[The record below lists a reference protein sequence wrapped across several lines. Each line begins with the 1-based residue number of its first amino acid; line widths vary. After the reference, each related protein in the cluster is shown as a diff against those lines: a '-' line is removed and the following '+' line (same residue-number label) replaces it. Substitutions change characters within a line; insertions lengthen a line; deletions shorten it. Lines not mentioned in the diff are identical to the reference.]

1 MSKTGSKKSQDSLR
15 NQQKIEVGDL
25 VYLGSDIESGP
36 IGIVLR
42 EILVSSKER
51 WYSREFELGPF
62 GDEQKIKLP
71 DRIEYYCSMIGK
83 NGKVINKPATN
94 QLDHLIDAIRY
105 TALNKLTTN
114 YSGKYY
120 IL

>member
-1 MSKTGSKKSQDSLR
+1 
-15 NQQKIEVGDL
+15 

-71 DRIEYYCSMIGK
+71 DRREYYCSMIGK
-83 NGKVINKPATN
+83 NGKVINMVFSENDLVIISKGVKLLN
-94 QLDHLIDAIRY
+94 EEVLI
-105 TALNKLTTN
+105 
-114 YSGKYY
+114 
-120 IL
+120 

>member
-1 MSKTGSKKSQDSLR
+1 VSKNGSKELQKSLK
-15 NQQKIEVGDL
+15 NQQRIEVGDL

-51 WYSREFELGPF
+51 WYSRDFELGPF

-71 DRIEYYCSMIGK
+71 DRREYYCSMIGK
-83 NGKVINKPATN
+83 NGKVINMVFSENDLVIISKGVKLLN
-94 QLDHLIDAIRY
+94 EEVLI
-105 TALNKLTTN
+105 
-114 YSGKYY
+114 
-120 IL
+120 